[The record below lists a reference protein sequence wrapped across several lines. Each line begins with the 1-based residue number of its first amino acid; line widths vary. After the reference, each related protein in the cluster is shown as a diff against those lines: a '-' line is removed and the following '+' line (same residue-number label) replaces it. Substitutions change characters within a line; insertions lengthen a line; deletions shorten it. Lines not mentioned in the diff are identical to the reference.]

1 MNTNLTAAIV
11 LVCLSGAVL
20 LGMGLQRL
28 LPENHLSTETKD
40 TVKLAMGLVATM
52 AALLLGLLVSS
63 AKNTY
68 DAERAQVIQLSA
80 KLTFLDRVLIDY
92 GPETAPIRVQVRSAT
107 EEAIRQIWPEEKALP
122 PQLITKASAGDTVY
136 FALQRLVPR
145 DDIQSNLKTQAIALA
160 IEIAQLRALLVA
172 QATPSISKPMLIVV
186 IAWLVA
192 IFLSFSLFA
201 PPNAT
206 ASLALLVA
214 VTSVSGAIF
223 LILEL
228 DRPFGGLIALTSE
241 PLLTALNQITVP

>member
-1 MNTNLTAAIV
+1 M
-11 LVCLSGAVL
+11 
-20 LGMGLQRL
+20 
-28 LPENHLSTETKD
+28 
-40 TVKLAMGLVATM
+40 KLAMGLVATM

-80 KLTFLDRVLIDY
+80 KLTFLDRILSDY
-92 GPETAPIRVQVRSAT
+92 GPEAAAIRVQVRSAT

-241 PLLTALNQITVP
+241 PLL

>member
-1 MNTNLTAAIV
+1 MNTNFTAAIV
-11 LVCLSGAVL
+11 LACLSGAIL

-28 LPENHLSTETKD
+28 LPENHLNTETKD

-92 GPETAPIRVQVRSAT
+92 GPEAAAIRVQVRSAA

-136 FALQRLVPR
+136 FALQHLVPR
-145 DDIQSNLKTQAIALA
+145 DDIQSSLKTQAITLA

-172 QATPSISKPMLIVV
+172 QAAPSISKPMLIVV

-206 ASLALLVA
+206 ARLALLVA

-241 PLLTALNQITVP
+241 PLLTALNQITAP

>member
-92 GPETAPIRVQVRSAT
+92 GPEAAAIRVQVRSAT